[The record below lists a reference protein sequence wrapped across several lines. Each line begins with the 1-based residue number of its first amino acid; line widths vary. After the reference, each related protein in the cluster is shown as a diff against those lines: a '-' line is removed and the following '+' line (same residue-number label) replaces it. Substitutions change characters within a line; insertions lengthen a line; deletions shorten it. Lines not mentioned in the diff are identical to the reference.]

1 MSRFRS
7 TALPLAAA
15 LMLAGPALAQAPDA
29 PSPPP
34 PGAHGQNHP
43 MPPKPARLDVSGS
56 GQATVQ
62 PDIATITLGVSAQA
76 DTAAEAMRQ
85 TAEQQQKV
93 IATLKAEG
101 IEARDIQ
108 TSGLNLSPR
117 MDYPENQAP
126 KLVGYSAQNT
136 VTVRMRDLAKLGEV
150 LDKLVTSGANEISG
164 IGFSRE
170 DMTKAEDEARAAA
183 VKDARHKAE
192 LMAEAAGMRLGALR
206 TLADAPIMQPPQPIM
221 MRAAMAD
228 AKMES
233 TPVEA
238 GELTVATQ
246 VSATFDLLPARKPGD
261 EPPPPPADG
270 AAPPPPPADG
280 EVPPPPPAN

>member
-7 TALPLAAA
+7 TAFPLAAA

-29 PSPPP
+29 PPP
-34 PGAHGQNHP
+34 PGAHGKHHAMAP
-43 MPPKPARLDVSGS
+43 HPARLNVSGT
-56 GQATVQ
+56 GQAVAQ

-93 IATLKAEG
+93 IDTLKTEG
-101 IEARDIQ
+101 IEPRDIQ
-108 TSGLNLSPR
+108 TSGLNLSAR

-126 KLVGYSAQNT
+126 KLVGYAAQNT
-136 VTVRMRDLAKLGEV
+136 VTVRMRDISKLGVV
-150 LDKLVTSGANEISG
+150 LDKLVASGANEISG

-170 DMTKAEDEARAAA
+170 DMREAEDEARAAA

-206 TLADAPIMQPPQPIM
+206 MLADSPMMQPPQPVM
-221 MRAAMAD
+221 LRAAMAD

-238 GELTVATQ
+238 GELAVTAQ
-246 VSATFDLLPARKPGD
+246 VSATFDLLPAGGPGA
-261 EPPPPPADG
+261 EPPPPPPAEG
-270 AAPPPPPADG
+270 EVPPPPAEG